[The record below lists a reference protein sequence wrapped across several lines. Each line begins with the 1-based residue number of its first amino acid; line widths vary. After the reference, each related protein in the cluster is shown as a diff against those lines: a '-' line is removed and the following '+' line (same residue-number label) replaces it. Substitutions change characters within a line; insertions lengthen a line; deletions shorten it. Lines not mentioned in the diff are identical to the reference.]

1 MKIGI
6 VAGEPSGDN
15 LAAQLIEAIRDKRPD
30 IRVEGIGGERL
41 REAGCDILFPME
53 KLAVMGLV
61 EVVGKLWELSVIR
74 AKLAEHLINDPPDVF
89 IGVDAPDFNLGLER
103 KLRKKGITTIHYVC
117 PTAWAWRGWRVR
129 GIRESADLVL
139 SVFPFEPE
147 FFRRHKVPV
156 KYVGHPLAGQVDM
169 QPDTEGARRRLG
181 LSPQG
186 LTVAVLPGSR
196 SSELNRLTGPFIETA
211 AWLAARYDG
220 IQFVSNAVNGAAERC
235 LREAA
240 ERQGLQL
247 KIVNNSI
254 RDTLAA
260 ADAALVASGTVT
272 LETMLHKVPMVVAY
286 RMHSLTFRI
295 VRALINV
302 KFVSLPNLLAK
313 RRLVPEYFQADC
325 RAEVLGPAL
334 QYWLDN
340 PDKAQSLSRQ
350 FADLHLSLQ
359 ETEET
364 AAQAVLKLVDYGEHG
379 AKLSADDAD

>member
-15 LAAQLIEAIRDKRPD
+15 LAAQLIEAIRDERPD
-30 IRVEGIGGERL
+30 IRVEGIGGEKL

-61 EVVGKLWELSVIR
+61 EVVGKLWELSVVR
-74 AKLAEHLINDPPDVF
+74 AKLAERLINDPPDVF

-103 KLRKKGITTIHYVC
+103 KLKNKGIKTIHYVC

-129 GIRESADLVL
+129 GIRKSADLLL

-147 FFRRHKVPV
+147 FFRSHKVPV
-156 KYVGHPLAGQVDM
+156 TYVGHPLAGQVGM

-240 ERQGLQL
+240 ERKGLQL
-247 KIVNNSI
+247 KIVKDSI

-302 KFVSLPNLLAK
+302 KFVSLPNLLAQ

-325 RAEVLGPAL
+325 RVEVLGPAL